1 MIQWLELHSF
11 TAEDLGSIPGQGTRI
26 LQAAGCGPKKKEI
39 YMSNRKGL
47 VQQMIT
53 PGNKGLHTVEK
64 RANVY
69 TILNGKSVF
78 QNNINS
84 IT

>member
-1 MIQWLELHSF
+1 MLSLLRAQAQSLVRE
-11 TAEDLGSIPGQGTRI
+11 LGSFKLQGVD
-26 LQAAGCGPKKKEI
+26 KKRKEI

-53 PGNKGLHTVEK
+53 PGNKGLLHTVEK

-84 IT
+84 VT